1 MKYFIATASA
11 SILFAFVATPSIADD
26 QTSTNP
32 ARHTMGNEGKLPA
45 SGAVSGRVPDMGA
58 GTGSSSG
65 TEGTSHRMGDEG
77 KLPATNSMSGQ
88 VPKMNK
94 PTDTNK

>member
-11 SILFAFVATPSIADD
+11 ALFLSLIAMPSIADD

-45 SGAVSGRVPDMGA
+45 SGAVNNRVPDMGA
-58 GTGSSSG
+58 GTGSSTG
-65 TEGTSHRMGDEG
+65 TAGSSHRMGDDG
-77 KLPATNSMSGQ
+77 KLPATNSMSNQ
-88 VPKMNK
+88 VPKMAKPDSSNK
-94 PTDTNK
+94 

>member
-1 MKYFIATASA
+1 MKFFIAPASAAIFLSFIATP
-11 SILFAFVATPSIADD
+11 TIADD

-32 ARHTMGNEGKLPA
+32 AQHTMGDEGKLPA

-58 GTGSSSG
+58 GTGSSTG
-65 TEGTSHRMGDEG
+65 TEGTSHRMGDDG

-88 VPKMNK
+88 VPKMSK
-94 PTDTNK
+94 PTDSDK